1 VKTTAPSPAAPTVH
15 TAPAPR
21 LPIAGLLAGQRG
33 GAGTVVTTAPSTG
46 QQLADIP
53 QASAEDVEH
62 IFLTAARAQKDW
74 AATDPVRRVKPFL
87 RFADA
92 ILDRQAKILDVLQ
105 SETGRARTHAFEEV
119 LDAAGIS
126 RYYGKRAPHLLRTR
140 RRPAALPLATAAEVA
155 RHPVGVVCVITP
167 WNYPLALAV
176 TDVVPALLAGNA
188 VVHKPDT
195 QTALTALWAR
205 DLLVECGLPQ
215 GLWQVVTGDPAVIG
229 DELIDRA
236 DQVCFTGSTAAG
248 RTIAARAGQ
257 RLIDVTAELGGKN
270 AMLVLRDAN
279 LDKAVEGAVRACF
292 ANAGQLCLSM
302 ERIYVAD
309 TVYRE
314 FVDKLAARI
323 RNIKLGAGLDF
334 GPEMGSLTLDRQFA
348 RACAHVDDAVHK
360 GATVLAGGNQ
370 RPDIGPLFFEPTL
383 LAGVTPQMAMYR
395 EETFGPVVSVYRFT
409 DEAQA
414 AALANDTE
422 YGLNASIWSRD
433 VGRARRLA
441 AHLSAGTVSIN
452 EGYGAAYTAYGAPM
466 GGVKASGIGRRH
478 GSEGLL
484 KYTEAQTVAS
494 QRFVGFD
501 VPRGVSQKHYARLL
515 TAAVR
520 VLRLLRIR

>member
-1 VKTTAPSPAAPTVH
+1 VKTTAPSPTAATGQ
-15 TAPAPR
+15 PAATLQ

-33 GAGTVVTTAPSTG
+33 GAGAVVTASPLTG
-46 QQLADIP
+46 QKLADMP
-53 QASAEDVEH
+53 QASVEDVDH
-62 IFLTAARAQKDW
+62 IFLTAARAQKHW
-74 AATDPVRRVKPFL
+74 AATDPMRRVEPFL

-92 ILDRQAKILDVLQ
+92 ILDRQAEILDVLQ
-105 SETGRARTHAFEEV
+105 SETGKVRTHAFEEV

-126 RYYGKRAPHLLRTR
+126 RYYGKRAPRLLRTR
-140 RRPAALPLATAAEVA
+140 RRPAALPLATSAEVA
-155 RHPVGVVCVITP
+155 RHAVGVVCVITP

-176 TDVVPALLAGNA
+176 TDAVPALLAGNA

-195 QTALTALWAR
+195 QTALTTLWAR
-205 DLLVECGLPQ
+205 NLLVECGLPQ
-215 GLWQVVTGDPAVIG
+215 RLWQVVTGDPAVIG

-236 DQVCFTGSTAAG
+236 DQICFTGSTAAG
-248 RTIAARAGQ
+248 RAIAARAGQ
-257 RLIDVTAELGGKN
+257 RLIDITAELGGKN

-302 ERIYVAD
+302 ERICVAD
-309 TVYRE
+309 TVYPE

-323 RNIKLGAGLDF
+323 RNIKLGTGLDF

-348 RACAHVDDAVHK
+348 RVCGHVDDAVHK
-360 GATVLAGGNQ
+360 GATVLAGGSA

-383 LAGVTPQMAMYR
+383 LAGVTPQMAVYR

-409 DEAQA
+409 DEAEA
-414 AALANDTE
+414 VALANDTE

-433 VGRARRLA
+433 LGHARRLA
-441 AHLSAGTVSIN
+441 AHIHAGTVSIN

-466 GGVKASGIGRRH
+466 GGVKTSGIGRRH

-515 TAAVR
+515 TAVVR
-520 VLRLLRIR
+520 ALRLLRIR